1 MGTATRGVEDAVAD
15 AGVRF
20 LLDENVPPSFAEALR
35 LVGYNTVS
43 NKEVN
48 LKGALDP
55 VVIEFCGDKRMVWL
69 TKDMDARKR
78 AAYAGLV
85 RDRRVSAVFLA
96 SPRAK
101 RWTMKQQFEVIVKH
115 LRILEGRYDRST
127 DPRYFICRATGQ
139 PLEASTFAARP
150 GR

>member
-43 NKEVN
+43 NNEVN

-55 VVIEFCGDKRMVWL
+55 VVI
-69 TKDMDARKR
+69 
-78 AAYAGLV
+78 
-85 RDRRVSAVFLA
+85 
-96 SPRAK
+96 
-101 RWTMKQQFEVIVKH
+101 
-115 LRILEGRYDRST
+115 
-127 DPRYFICRATGQ
+127 
-139 PLEASTFAARP
+139 
-150 GR
+150 